1 MIRTFTLAL
10 LLFPVLLS
18 AQITLDQADMPSA
31 GDTMRY
37 WNGLL
42 TSFDAADTGPN
53 HVWDFTGLGP
63 LTEGADT
70 AVTVGST
77 PFLYQFFFNNPF
89 LYPDHDADYAVKG
102 QEFGFQQLQ
111 VSDVYDYFKK
121 GSSGFR
127 NVGFGA
133 NINGLPSSIR
143 RLPVDYVYRF
153 PMTYGDVDSSFSTW
167 EVDVPTIFHFEQEQ
181 WRYNEVDGWGVL
193 YLPTDTF
200 TVLRVRSVLQRTDS
214 IYIDQFGIGFSL
226 PEPQTVEYKWLAV
239 GEGYPVLQVNTLAGL
254 PVLTRFRYDMEN
266 IPTSLPEAAV
276 GDLDPFP
283 NPASDIVHVRM
294 PEGVSGDLVL
304 TDAAGREVR
313 RVLHIRAKAV
323 VAVDLGGLPGGVYD
337 LRIDGNGGR
346 WNGRL
351 VVE

>member
-1 MIRTFTLAL
+1 MNRILTLAG
-10 LLFPVLLS
+10 LLFLPVVLS
-18 AQITLDQADMPSA
+18 AQITLDQTDMPSA

-37 WNGLL
+37 WNGFL
-42 TSFDAADTGPN
+42 TGFDGADTGPN
-53 HVWDFTGLGP
+53 HVWDFSALGP
-63 LTEGADT
+63 LNEAADT
-70 AVTVGST
+70 AVSVGST
-77 PFLYQFFFNNPF
+77 PFLYQFFFNNIF

-181 WRYNEVDGWGVL
+181 WRFNEVDGWGVL

-214 IYIDQFGIGFSL
+214 IHIDQFGIGFAI
-226 PEPQTVEYKWLAV
+226 PEP
-239 GEGYPVLQVNTLAGL
+239 
-254 PVLTRFRYDMEN
+254 
-266 IPTSLPEAAV
+266 
-276 GDLDPFP
+276 
-283 NPASDIVHVRM
+283 
-294 PEGVSGDLVL
+294 
-304 TDAAGREVR
+304 
-313 RVLHIRAKAV
+313 
-323 VAVDLGGLPGGVYD
+323 
-337 LRIDGNGGR
+337 
-346 WNGRL
+346 
-351 VVE
+351 